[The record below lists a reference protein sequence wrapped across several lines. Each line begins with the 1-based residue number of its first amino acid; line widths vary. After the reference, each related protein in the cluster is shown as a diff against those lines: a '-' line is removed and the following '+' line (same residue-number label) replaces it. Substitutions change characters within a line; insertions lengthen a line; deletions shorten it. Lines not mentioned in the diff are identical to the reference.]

1 MGLLPMDAD
10 ILPPSDGRVY
20 KLILTK
26 EEAKPALMDL
36 LSEIIVRKV
45 VDVMVRN
52 SELPSQDTQEKEEQL
67 DVNCQIDDSAQIDM
81 EIQAHRIKEDTD
93 DDPKNLKGKGIL
105 YLGDLHSS
113 QPAKGQKRYD
123 RLAQT

>member
-10 ILPPSDGRVY
+10 ILPPSDGRVF

-67 DVNCQIDDSAQIDM
+67 DVNCQIDDSTQIDM

-105 YLGDLHSS
+105 YLGDLYSS

>member
-10 ILPPSDGRVY
+10 ILPPSDGRVF

-81 EIQAHRIKEDTD
+81 EIQAHKHIQYFRTS
-93 DDPKNLKGKGIL
+93 N
-105 YLGDLHSS
+105 
-113 QPAKGQKRYD
+113 AF
-123 RLAQT
+123 

>member
-10 ILPPSDGRVY
+10 ILPPSDGRVF

-26 EEAKPALMDL
+26 EEAKPALM
-36 LSEIIVRKV
+36 
-45 VDVMVRN
+45 
-52 SELPSQDTQEKEEQL
+52 ELPSQDTQEKEEQL
-67 DVNCQIDDSAQIDM
+67 DVNCQIDDSTQIDM

-93 DDPKNLKGKGIL
+93 DDPKNLKGGIL

>member
-10 ILPPSDGRVY
+10 ILPPSDGRVF

-67 DVNCQIDDSAQIDM
+67 DVNCQIDDSTQIDM

-93 DDPKNLKGKGIL
+93 DDP
-105 YLGDLHSS
+105 
-113 QPAKGQKRYD
+113 
-123 RLAQT
+123 